1 MTNAGAGLAPPLSA
15 NEDRKASLQR
25 LLTPEQE
32 KILRRE
38 RKLLDDLRVL
48 LARLG
53 APEEDV
59 ALLHQAQEQL
69 DELFLLVIVGEF
81 NAGKTAFL
89 NAMLGDRLLAEG
101 VLPTTSTIQVLRH
114 GAEFRQEQTG
124 PETVTVF
131 LPVAWLQEISLVD
144 TPGTN
149 AVIQRHQE
157 ITEHFVPRSDLVLFV
172 TSADR
177 PFSESERAFLERI
190 RQWGKKIVVVI
201 NKIDLI
207 EDAQERKQ
215 IIDFVTRNAAVLLDA
230 EPQVFAVSARQA
242 LQAKLAARAAG
253 GDGPRGAAWEQS
265 QFAPLESYVRSS
277 LDAAA
282 RLRLKLENPLGVSSR
297 ITAQYSALI
306 ESRRTILRDDFLALD
321 SVEEQLSGY
330 EADMRRDFK
339 YHLSHVENV
348 LYALTERGDKFF
360 DETLSIWNIFDLV
373 NGDKLRAAFE
383 REVVADTSRE
393 VDRHTNELIDW
404 LVEREYRQWRD
415 LTDFMNRRAAL
426 HSDQMVG
433 RLDSEFDF
441 NRQNLIA
448 SVGRAAQGVVDGYD
462 PRAESAKLLQQV
474 QTALLQTAAVEA
486 SALGLGA
493 LLVAMLHTTLLD
505 FTGVLGAGVL
515 AALGLYVLPY
525 RRNRLKIDL
534 RNRVAELRQQL
545 DQAITA
551 QFEKELGGSSQ
562 RMREAVAPY
571 TRFVRVERDKLEK
584 LAADME
590 SARDLLATLRADI
603 GKYL

>member
-1 MTNAGAGLAPPLSA
+1 
-15 NEDRKASLQR
+15 LQP
-25 LLTPEQE
+25 LLTPAQE
-32 KILRRE
+32 KILRQE
-38 RKLLDDLRVL
+38 RKLLDDLRLL

-53 APEEDV
+53 APETDI

-89 NAMLGDRLLAEG
+89 NAMLGQRLLAEG
-101 VLPTTSTIQVLRH
+101 VLPTTSTIQVLRY
-114 GAEFRQEQTG
+114 GAELRQEQSG
-124 PETVTVF
+124 PETTTVY
-131 LPVAWLQEISLVD
+131 LPVAWLHEISLVD

-207 EDAQERKQ
+207 EDPGERTQ
-215 IIDFVTRNAAVLLDA
+215 IIDFVVQNAAALLGA
-230 EPQVFAVSARQA
+230 APQVFAVSARQA
-242 LQAKLAARAAG
+242 LQAKLAAGAATPG
-253 GDGPRGAAWEQS
+253 GAAWEQS
-265 QFAPLESYVRSS
+265 QFAPLEAYVRSS
-277 LDAAA
+277 LDAGA
-282 RLRLKLENPLGVSSR
+282 RLRLKLENPLGVSTR
-297 ITAQYSALI
+297 IAAQYAALI

-348 LYALTERGDKFF
+348 LYALTERGDRFF

-393 VDRHTNELIDW
+393 VDRYTNELIDW

-415 LTDFMNRRAAL
+415 LTEFMNRRAAL
-426 HSDQMVG
+426 HTDKIVG

-441 NRQNLIA
+441 SRQNLIA
-448 SVGRAAQGVVDGYD
+448 SVGRAAQGVVDSYD

-493 LLVAMLHTTLLD
+493 VLVAMLHTTLLD

-534 RNRVAELRQQL
+534 RNQVGELRKQL
-545 DQAITA
+545 NSAITA
-551 QFEKELGGSSQ
+551 QFEKELGSSTQ

-571 TRFVRVERDKLEK
+571 TRFVRVERDRLEK
-584 LAADME
+584 LSADMDAVHE
-590 SARDLLATLRADI
+590 QLAALRTDI
-603 GKYL
+603 ERKL